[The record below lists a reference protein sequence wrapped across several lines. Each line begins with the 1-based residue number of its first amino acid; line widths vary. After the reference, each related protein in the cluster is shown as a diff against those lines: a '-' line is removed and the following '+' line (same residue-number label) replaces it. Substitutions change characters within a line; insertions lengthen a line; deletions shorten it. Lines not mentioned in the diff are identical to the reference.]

1 MSFLGAAFLFALP
14 LAAAPIVLH
23 LFDRQRSV
31 VIQWGAMQFLVEAA
45 TRKTNARRLRQW
57 LLLLLRVAAIAAL
70 VLALARPLAPGRWLG
85 GANRSETILVLDN
98 SLSTQ
103 RDANG
108 QTAFAELQTRAD
120 EALNALQPGDSVRLM
135 VSSPYATW
143 VTPASV
149 RIDAA
154 TLLALREQLREL
166 RPTAGAGDLRA
177 ALLKAVQ
184 ADVADETFVERR
196 IVLLTDGR
204 RANWKIDDAGAWKR
218 FREALA
224 GARLPIRLESIEAAE
239 TAAERG
245 NVAVNRIRAGRALVG
260 ANQLLAIT
268 AELQNYSA
276 NASQPGVLTWSIG
289 GKTLEETHVPSLAGG
304 QRQDIVWRH
313 AFDRIGAFA
322 VSCRL
327 DAQDDLPAD
336 NRATLV
342 VEVVDRVP
350 VLLVEGA
357 EGLAELQQDAY
368 LVRAALGRVEGD
380 DGGHDSGDY
389 RSAFEPRI
397 ISPQRLE
404 TIDLDEFR
412 AVVVPNF
419 TAIGAK
425 AVERLSQ
432 FVAEGGGLW
441 LALGPRTDVGE
452 FNQLIFNNGD
462 GLSPVAIDEVVN
474 EDVDE
479 TAGERAGATRTTINP
494 FQKSHPAAAE
504 LADDERLDTGEV
516 KLSRRFRF
524 RKPAAASDVATLLDL
539 TNGEPLAVERRLGRG
554 RVIVQG
560 IPLAMPWSDL
570 AVSQAFVVMVH
581 DWLGYLGE
589 PKAVR
594 HNLAPGEPISLAAVG
609 VEQIEATLTTPAGDT
624 TVTGEPAADGL
635 TFRTSRTM
643 LPGDYSLELGVS
655 GDAIPFHVA
664 RDPIESD
671 LTALSAADRTFLAA
685 AGGLGGDAGR
695 LPAASTAPREPLS
708 PALLMALV
716 ALIAGELLLSGATA
730 RQRFGVDEISETSTQ
745 WEIETSRSSFGSLS
759 QPEALPLNASPAA
772 APRKTATLV
781 EREIAAGRN

>member
-31 VIQWGAMQFLVEAA
+31 VIQWGAMQFLLEAA
-45 TRKTNARRLRQW
+45 TLKTNARRLRQW

-85 GANRSETILVLDN
+85 GAHRSETILLLDN

-108 QTAFAELQTRAD
+108 RTAFAELQARAD
-120 EALNALQPGDSVRLM
+120 EAFNVLTPGGAVRLM
-135 VSSPYATW
+135 VSSPYPSW

-154 TLLALREQLREL
+154 RLLALREQLREL
-166 RPTAGAGDLRA
+166 RPTEGGGDLRA

-184 ADVADETFVERR
+184 ADVADETLVERQV
-196 IVLLTDGR
+196 VLLTDGQ
-204 RANWKIDDAGAWKR
+204 RANWKTEDAEGWRR

-224 GARLPIRLESIEAAE
+224 GARLPTRVESIEAGE
-239 TAAERG
+239 AAVESG
-245 NVAVNRIRAGRALVG
+245 NLAVNRLRAGRALVG
-260 ANQLLAIT
+260 AHQPLTIT

-276 NASQPGVLTWSIG
+276 SPSMPCTIAWSIG
-289 GKTLEETHVPSLAGG
+289 GKTLEETHVPSLAPG
-304 QRQDIVWRH
+304 QQQNIVWRH
-313 AFDRIGAFA
+313 AFDRSGAFA
-322 VSCRL
+322 VSCRI
-327 DAQDDLPAD
+327 DAEDDLPAD

-342 VEVVDRVP
+342 VEVADRVP

-368 LVRAALGRVEGD
+368 LLRAALGRIEND
-380 DGGHDSGDY
+380 DSGDY
-389 RSAFEPRI
+389 RSVFEPRT

-412 AVVVPNF
+412 TVVVPNF
-419 TAIGAK
+419 TAMSAK

-441 LALGPRTDVGE
+441 LALGPRTDVGK
-452 FNQLIFNNGD
+452 FNELIFDNGD
-462 GLSPVAIDEVVN
+462 GLSPVAMDEAISEVVG
-474 EDVDE
+474 EFAATQVDKP
-479 TAGERAGATRTTINP
+479 RATINP
-494 FQKSHPAAAE
+494 FQKSHPATAE
-504 LADDERLDTGEV
+504 LADDERLDTGEL
-516 KLSRRFRF
+516 KISRRFRF
-524 RKPAAASDVATLLDL
+524 RKSSATSDMATLLDL

-570 AVSQAFVVMVH
+570 AASQAFVVMVH
-581 DWLGYLGE
+581 EWLGYLGE

-594 HNLAPGEPISLAAVG
+594 HNLAPGEPISLTVARA
-609 VEQIEATLTTPAGDT
+609 EQTEATLTTPAGDM
-624 TVTGEPAADGL
+624 TVTGEPTEGGL
-635 TFRTSRTM
+635 AFHTSRTM
-643 LPGDYSLELGVS
+643 LPGDYSLEIGVS

-671 LTALSAADRTFLAA
+671 LTALSVADRAFLDE
-685 AGGLGGDAGR
+685 AGGLGGGAGP
-695 LPAASTAPREPLS
+695 LPAASAAPREPLS
-708 PALLMALV
+708 PALLVTLV

-745 WEIETSRSSFGSLS
+745 WEIETSRSSFGSRS
-759 QPEALPLNASPAA
+759 QPDALPLNASPPGAPRMTA
-772 APRKTATLV
+772 APV
-781 EREIAAGRN
+781 ERDIAAGRN

>member
-1 MSFLGAAFLFALP
+1 VSFLGAAFLFALP

-45 TRKTNARRLRQW
+45 TRKTSARRLRQW

-70 VLALARPLAPGRWLG
+70 VFALARPLAPGRWLG
-85 GANRSETILVLDN
+85 GAQRSETILVLDN

-103 RDANG
+103 REANG
-108 QTAFAELQTRAD
+108 RTAFAELQTRAD
-120 EALNALQPGDSVRLM
+120 EALNALSPGDAVRLM
-135 VSSPYATW
+135 VTSPYATW

-154 TLLALREQLREL
+154 SLLALRDQLREL

-184 ADVADETFVERR
+184 ADAADETFVERR
-196 IVLLTDGR
+196 VVLLTDGR
-204 RANWKIDDAGAWKR
+204 RANWKIDDAEGWRR

-224 GARLPIRLESIEAAE
+224 AARLPTRVESIEVGEIAV
-239 TAAERG
+239 ERG
-245 NVAVNRIRAGRALVG
+245 NVAVNRLRAGRALVG
-260 ANQLLAIT
+260 AHQPLTIT
-268 AELQNYSA
+268 AELQNYSTS
-276 NASQPGVLTWSIG
+276 ASKPSALAWSIG
-289 GKTLEETHVPSLAGG
+289 GKTLGETHVPSLAPG

-336 NRATLV
+336 NRAALV

-357 EGLAELQQDAY
+357 EHLAELQQDAY
-368 LVRAALGRVEGD
+368 LVRAALGRIEGEN
-380 DGGHDSGDY
+380 SGDY
-389 RSAFEPRI
+389 RAVFEPRT
-397 ISPQRLE
+397 ISPERLE

-412 AVVVPNF
+412 AVVIPNF
-419 TAIGAK
+419 TAISGQ

-432 FVAEGGGLW
+432 FVAQGGGLW

-452 FNQLIFNNGD
+452 FNKRLFNDGD
-462 GLSPVAIDEVVN
+462 GLSPVAIDEAIN
-474 EDVDE
+474 EIVDE
-479 TAGERAGATRTTINP
+479 SAARQEDKPRTTINP
-494 FQKSHPAAAE
+494 FQKSHPATAE

-516 KLSRRFRF
+516 KISRRFRF
-524 RKPAAASDVATLLDL
+524 RKSAAARDMATLLDL

-594 HNLAPGEPISLAAVG
+594 HNLAPGEPISLSVAGA
-609 VEQIEATLTTPAGDT
+609 EQGEATLTTPAGDVA
-624 TVTGEPAADGL
+624 VTGEPAEGGL

-643 LPGDYSLELGVS
+643 LPGDYSLEIGVS
-655 GDAIPFHVA
+655 GDAIAFHVA

-671 LTALSAADRTFLAA
+671 LTSLFAADRTILAEA
-685 AGGLGGDAGR
+685 AGLGGDAGSMR
-695 LPAASTAPREPLS
+695 IASNSPREPLS
-708 PALLMALV
+708 PLLLMALV
-716 ALIAGELLLSGATA
+716 ALIAGELWLSGATA
-730 RQRFGVDEISETSTQ
+730 RQRFGVDEISETSAQ
-745 WEIETSRSSFGSLS
+745 WEIETSRSSFASLS
-759 QPEALPLNASPAA
+759 QPEASTLNDTLPGASRTTA
-772 APRKTATLV
+772 APV
-781 EREIAAGRN
+781 EQEIAAGRN